1 MVRKVMN
8 PHGTIE
14 VALIGARESVC
25 TAVSA
30 DAIHG
35 RYNFTCD
42 LLINH
47 ETLARARHE
56 PIGDHR

>member
-1 MVRKVMN
+1 MN